1 MFKEQDNKEE
11 VSAKIQIPRKLDL
24 TYYEGKLA
32 KDKNNAHF
40 LRVNIVINQRLKN
53 IAESKKK
60 IE

>member
-1 MFKEQDNKEE
+1 MFKEQDNRKE

-32 KDKNNAHF
+32 KDENNAHF
-40 LRVNIVINQRLKN
+40 LRVIGVINQRLKN
-53 IAESKKK
+53 IAESKKR